1 MSEFGSAA
9 LGGVC
14 QFLNNRRQP
23 LSKTERAKRP
33 GCYPYYGAAGQL
45 DSIDGFVF
53 SGLHLLIGEDG
64 TVVEPTGSPM
74 RQLVSGDFWV
84 SNHAH
89 VIRGADDLETR
100 YLYFALG
107 SIDVAPYVTGSAQ
120 PKLSLG
126 NLKSIRIPWPEEGE
140 RRAIAE
146 VLGALDDKIES
157 NRRVV
162 ELLHDLG
169 DVLLR
174 RGLAKARGEQTTL
187 PEGEFDDV
195 LAIIEAGKRPRG
207 GVAGIENGV
216 PSIGAESIV
225 AAGNFDYSKTKFVPR
240 GFYDSMTRGRLESGD
255 VLLYKDGGTPGNFI
269 PHVSMTLNGFP
280 FEEAVINE
288 HVFRLR
294 VNAPYSQAFLYFW
307 MRTPRMDYEM
317 RLRGTGAAIPGL
329 NSSNVKELPIPV
341 LDEQRL
347 ESMNNS
353 LNAAVEMIH
362 NRALESRNLE
372 ILRDTLL
379 PALLSGRLRV
389 PAAAELVEAS

>member
-1 MSEFGSAA
+1 MAEYSKRP
-9 LGGVC
+9 LGELVEC
-14 QFLNNRRQP
+14 FDAKRQP
-23 LSKTERAKRP
+23 IKGPDRVAGP
-33 GCYPYYGAAGQL
+33 FPYYGASGVI
-45 DSIDGFVF
+45 DYVDGFLY
-53 SGLHLLIGEDG
+53 SGLHLLVAEDG
-64 TVVEPTGSPM
+64 ENLRTRKTPVAF
-74 RQLVSGDFWV
+74 LADGDFWV
-84 SNHAH
+84 NNHAH
-89 VIRGADDLETR
+89 VIVGNSKADTR
-100 YLYFALG
+100 FLSYAVGIADIASYL
-107 SIDVAPYVTGSAQ
+107 TGSTQ
-120 PKLSLG
+120 PKLTQEAM
-126 NLKSIRIPWPEEGE
+126 LKVPVVAPPLPEQ
-140 RRAIAE
+140 RAIAE

-169 DVLLR
+169 DALLR

-195 LAIIEAGKRPRG
+195 LAIIETGKRPTG

-240 GFYDSMTRGRLESGD
+240 DFYDSMTRGRLESGD

-280 FEEAVINE
+280 FEDAVINE

-347 ESMNNS
+347 ESMSNS

-372 ILRDTLL
+372 ILRDALL
-379 PALLSGRLRV
+379 PALLSGRIRV

>member
-1 MSEFGSAA
+1 
-9 LGGVC
+9 
-14 QFLNNRRQP
+14 
-23 LSKTERAKRP
+23 
-33 GCYPYYGAAGQL
+33 
-45 DSIDGFVF
+45 
-53 SGLHLLIGEDG
+53 
-64 TVVEPTGSPM
+64 
-74 RQLVSGDFWV
+74 
-84 SNHAH
+84 
-89 VIRGADDLETR
+89 
-100 YLYFALG
+100 
-107 SIDVAPYVTGSAQ
+107 
-120 PKLSLG
+120 
-126 NLKSIRIPWPEEGE
+126 
-140 RRAIAE
+140 
-146 VLGALDDKIES
+146 
-157 NRRVV
+157 
-162 ELLHDLG
+162 
-169 DVLLR
+169 
-174 RGLAKARGEQTTL
+174 
-187 PEGEFDDV
+187 
-195 LAIIEAGKRPRG
+195 
-207 GVAGIENGV
+207 
-216 PSIGAESIV
+216 
-225 AAGNFDYSKTKFVPR
+225 
-240 GFYDSMTRGRLESGD
+240 MTRGRLESGD

-379 PALLSGRLRV
+379 PALLSGRIRV